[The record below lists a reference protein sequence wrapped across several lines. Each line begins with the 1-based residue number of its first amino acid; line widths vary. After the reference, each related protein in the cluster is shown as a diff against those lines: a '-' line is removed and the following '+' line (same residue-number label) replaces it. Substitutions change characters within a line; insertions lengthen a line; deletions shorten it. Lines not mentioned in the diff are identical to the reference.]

1 MMQVDLG
8 RGKQAL
14 KALNNKENE
23 SDLKRHCK
31 VQMQLN
37 LNAISHEIKKEKQ

>member
-1 MMQVDLG
+1 MMQVDLD

-37 LNAISHEIKKEKQ
+37 PNAFSHEIKKEKQ